1 MTNPRPGDE
10 GGQIPQDRY
19 RDAEA
24 ELGGADAVEKTT
36 YVEGHGTS
44 PEAHVPPGTPTAT
57 VRARAGW
64 NVLIWIVVVVIV
76 LLAVVFLGGLFG

>member
-1 MTNPRPGDE
+1 MTSPRPGDE

-24 ELGGADAVEKTT
+24 ALGGADAVEKTT
-36 YVEGHGTS
+36 FVEGHGTR

-57 VRARAGW
+57 VPARAGR
-64 NVLIWIVVVVIV
+64 NVLVWTIVAVLV
-76 LLAVVFLGGLFG
+76 LLAVAYLGGLFG

>member
-1 MTNPRPGDE
+1 MTSPRPGDE

-24 ELGGADAVEKTT
+24 ALGGADAVEKTT
-36 YVEGHGTS
+36 FVEGHGTR

-57 VRARAGW
+57 VPARAGR
-64 NVLIWIVVVVIV
+64 NVLVWTIVAALV
-76 LLAVVFLGGLFG
+76 LLAVAYLGGLFG